1 MKAWAS
7 YAEAAKELRRSKR
20 TLRRWV
26 AEGPDVIRTRH
37 ADDGTMLVNMADA
50 YRVEA
55 RKSAYRDAPTF
66 GRRPPSMFGSI
77 ADQRARRHA

>member
-26 AEGPDVIRTRH
+26 AEDLDAIRTMR
-37 ADDGTMLVNMADA
+37 ADDGTILVNMGDA
-50 YRVEA
+50 YRLEA
-55 RKSAYRDAPTF
+55 IKSAYRDAPTF
-66 GRRPPSMFGSI
+66 GRRQPSMFGSV
-77 ADQRARRHA
+77 AEQRSRRHA